1 VSAQVVPGPA
11 ACPSAAGGTIFTW
24 HGVAVGARLAAPLA
38 LGSIPYGLAYG
49 VLSGQSGLSPVEVL
63 LMSGLVCA
71 GTAQFVV
78 LGLWSTPLPVG
89 LILLTTLVIN
99 ARFLLMGTTLQAWF
113 APLPGWQRYSALF
126 VLSDESWAR
135 AMSERARGG
144 RDAAVLLGA
153 GGVLAIEWVG
163 STTIGRLLSGHVGD
177 PTRLGLDVAFGTV
190 FAALL
195 VGMWRGRSDLFPW
208 TVAAVVALAAH
219 AWLPGAWYIL
229 LGGLAGGAAG
239 AMRDAR

>member
-1 VSAQVVPGPA
+1 MAEQVAAEVRHSEGDLTPLGSDVGTGSVSALPKVTRFHA
-11 ACPSAAGGTIFTW
+11 TKALDPSRPVRDVSVISDEILT
-24 HGVAVGARLAAPLA
+24 PLA

-49 VLSGQSGLSPVEVL
+49 VLAGQSGLSPVEVL

-113 APLPGWQRYSALF
+113 APLWGWQRYSALF
-126 VLSDESWAR
+126 VLSDESWAL

-144 RDAAVLLGA
+144 RDAAFIPFLTPLLT
-153 GGVLAIEWVG
+153 G
-163 STTIGRLLSGHVGD
+163 S
-177 PTRLGLDVAFGTV
+177 
-190 FAALL
+190 
-195 VGMWRGRSDLFPW
+195 
-208 TVAAVVALAAH
+208 
-219 AWLPGAWYIL
+219 
-229 LGGLAGGAAG
+229 
-239 AMRDAR
+239 